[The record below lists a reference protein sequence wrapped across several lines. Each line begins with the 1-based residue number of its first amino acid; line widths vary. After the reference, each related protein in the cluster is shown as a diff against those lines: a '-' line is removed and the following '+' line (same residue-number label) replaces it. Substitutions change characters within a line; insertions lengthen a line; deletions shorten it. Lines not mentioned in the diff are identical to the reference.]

1 MERAAQIVHQRSFQ
15 RNPCFEEFCYFLSTL
30 LEHSHLK
37 DFIYRFLKSS
47 SLLSVFSEEDGKLD
61 QSDERILRVL
71 KTGYNLLCFDF
82 QTFHNLWD
90 WSPVLKLSRHQ
101 DAKVRWFAVR
111 IIAML
116 MEMSDKAKLN
126 LSEKCFTAVEINSS
140 LMEDC
145 FGKGLVRGFPIVNDF
160 MEVDI
165 ISPDGSFFSDEDFLG
180 NYTTICGVVL
190 PRLGE
195 ASSPSDR
202 SLVMVPKAINNLHSL
217 VLSIASGC
225 GVLLEGIIGCG
236 KTTLVEY
243 VARTTGRSGPPEFIK
258 IQLGD
263 QTDSK
268 VCFYHCSIHLFNLAK
283 CSSCDLILNSNF
295 LSCIYFKPE

>member
-37 DFIYRFLKSS
+37 DFIYRFFKAS

-101 DAKVRWFAVR
+101 HAKVRWFAVS

-126 LSEKCFTAVEINSS
+126 LLEKCFTAVEISTS
-140 LMEDC
+140 LIEDC
-145 FGKGLVRGFPIVNDF
+145 LGKGLVRECPSVNDS

-202 SLVMVPKAINNLHSL
+202 SLVMVPMAVNNLHSL

-268 VCFYHCSIHLFNLAK
+268 VCFFHCFIHL
-283 CSSCDLILNSNF
+283 LNVA
-295 LSCIYFKPE
+295 

>member
-1 MERAAQIVHQRSFQ
+1 MERAAQLVYQRSSES
-15 RNPCFEEFCYFLSTL
+15 NPCSEGFCYFLSTL
-30 LEHSHLK
+30 QEHSHLK
-37 DFIYRFLKSS
+37 DFIYRFFKAS
-47 SLLSVFSEEDGKLD
+47 SLLSVFSEEDGKFD
-61 QSDERILRVL
+61 QSDERILCVL

-90 WSPVLKLSRHQ
+90 WGPVLKLSRHQ
-101 DAKVRWFAVR
+101 HAKVRWFAVH

-116 MEMSDKAKLN
+116 MEMPDKAKLN
-126 LSEKCFTAVEINSS
+126 LLEKCFTAAEINSF
-140 LMEDC
+140 LIKDC
-145 FGKGLVRGFPIVNDF
+145 FGKGLVRECPSVNYDS
-160 MEVDI
+160 MEMDI
-165 ISPDGSFFSDEDFLG
+165 ISPDGSFFSDEDLLG

-190 PRLGE
+190 PQLGE

-202 SLVMVPKAINNLHSL
+202 LLVMVPTTVNNLYSL

-225 GVLLEGIIGCG
+225 GVLLEGTIGCG

-268 VCFYHCSIHLFNLAK
+268 VCFYHCFIHLFNVAK
-283 CSSCDLILNSNF
+283 CNLG
-295 LSCIYFKPE
+295 